1 MRSIP
6 GARQQASPS
15 VAPIFRRVV
24 DGSREG
30 RPGAYFR
37 NGDEGAQT
45 RRGIRIVWTRLYG
58 RPVYGTRAQT
68 QTQAGAKH
76 QEELSLSADPRN
88 SGMNIEENKTFVPCW

>member
-6 GARQQASPS
+6 RARQQASPS

-45 RRGIRIVWTRLYG
+45 RRGIRIV
-58 RPVYGTRAQT
+58 
-68 QTQAGAKH
+68 
-76 QEELSLSADPRN
+76 
-88 SGMNIEENKTFVPCW
+88 